1 MKIQDMP
8 SKENL
13 EVQDTDLLV
22 IEDIEDTKK
31 ITIKDLKEYLMKD
44 EGIEN
49 KVKRYI
55 NNAID
60 NIVAALNESK
70 LKIKETSTYLL
81 DVDILDDS
89 GDINFKIKNQETDT
103 YLTKEEIE
111 KLTKSIYDEEGNEIK
126 RELKFYVI
134 IDDIIYKSTNYT
146 LNDSIIVDDNSTT
159 LLVHFDTLEHKTND
173 ISSIT
178 KNSIKVFII
187 DDENNKYKF
196 VIYDS
201 MFNNNV
207 PFTSNITS
215 YSI

>member
-60 NIVAALNESK
+60 NIVTALNESK
-70 LKIKETSTYLL
+70 LKIKETITYLL

-103 YLTKEEIE
+103 YLTKEEIG
-111 KLTKSIYDEEGNEIK
+111 KLTESIYDEEGNEIK
-126 RELKFYVI
+126 RELKFYII

-146 LNDSIIVDDNSTT
+146 LNDSIIVDDNSTA
-159 LLVHFDTLEHKTND
+159 LLVHFDALECKTND